1 MNMAMAVLA
10 RQTQQDQVT
19 EAAASS
25 SAPPVSLIGVLI
37 TQNGPPLK
45 YHRMWRIMAITMKVI
60 GMHAETG
67 AVLHGRGMIIQCKEA
82 AALEK
87 LRRITG
93 VRTSAKSKASHHAP
107 TEGRPKAKGRA
118 LQPSKQTT
126 GTKAEWEAKRLTCL
140 HPADRMKEQ
149 GNATGYW
156 WRCDACLSRWERVHE
171 AAPPPKAA
179 GSATTAAPR
188 VDTVPASFQDL
199 VNGTAPDPVGF
210 SNRGI
215 PMAWWQAAQMQERMR
230 LDADIQQQQIL
241 QQQQR
246 SNTMEAAA
254 AAAQMHYQQQ
264 QQLAMQQQQLA
275 MQQQQ
280 QPVSD
285 QDLTAMQQ
293 DLHAMGPQI
302 MPNGR
307 ETWIIPEAVNQPV
320 ENTPEYMREW
330 IRNAYQQLL
339 TNHSPQEAVSKI
351 LETARLSGNPAMEQM
366 VMEESASFAPTLAP
380 AQ

>member
-93 VRTSAKSKASHHAP
+93 VRASAKSKASHHAP

-179 GSATTAAPR
+179 GSVTTAAPPGLQP
-188 VDTVPASFQDL
+188 DTVPASFQEL
-199 VNGTAPDPVGF
+199 VNGTAPDPVGS

-230 LDADIQQQQIL
+230 LDAQIQYQQML
-241 QQQQR
+241 QQQQPPP
-246 SNTMEAAA
+246 
-254 AAAQMHYQQQ
+254 QQP
-264 QQLAMQQQQLA
+264 QLAMQQQQLA

-285 QDLTAMQQ
+285 QDLNAMQQ

-302 MPNGR
+302 MPNGG

-366 VMEESASFAPTLAP
+366 VMEESATFAPMPAP
-380 AQ
+380 PQ

>member
-1 MNMAMAVLA
+1 
-10 RQTQQDQVT
+10 
-19 EAAASS
+19 
-25 SAPPVSLIGVLI
+25 
-37 TQNGPPLK
+37 
-45 YHRMWRIMAITMKVI
+45 
-60 GMHAETG
+60 
-67 AVLHGRGMIIQCKEA
+67 
-82 AALEK
+82 
-87 LRRITG
+87 
-93 VRTSAKSKASHHAP
+93 
-107 TEGRPKAKGRA
+107 
-118 LQPSKQTT
+118 
-126 GTKAEWEAKRLTCL
+126 
-140 HPADRMKEQ
+140 
-149 GNATGYW
+149 
-156 WRCDACLSRWERVHE
+156 
-171 AAPPPKAA
+171 
-179 GSATTAAPR
+179 
-188 VDTVPASFQDL
+188 
-199 VNGTAPDPVGF
+199 
-210 SNRGI
+210 
-215 PMAWWQAAQMQERMR
+215 MAWWQAAQMQERMR

-285 QDLTAMQQ
+285 QDLNAMQQ

-302 MPNGR
+302 MPNGG

-366 VMEESASFAPTLAP
+366 VMEESATFAPMPAP
-380 AQ
+380 PQ